1 MLPVAI
7 GNESEPIQ
15 LAQCCFPGLAI
26 SNAKIFLIL
35 FLIYIFLLIYTEAI
49 LSDSTR
55 KPLWFEITKMLNAV
69 LKNKRIV
76 SFIIIFGTLSFPMA
90 WSSCS
95 GVTIC
100 SVLPV
105 CVDDVMSERGQ
116 ERATGRVGRMLRV
129 THQRAASGAKSA
141 IYDAMF

>member
-35 FLIYIFLLIYTEAI
+35 FLIYIFLLI
-49 LSDSTR
+49 DSTR
-55 KPLWFEITKMLNAV
+55 KPLWFEITKMLIAV

-76 SFIIIFGTLSFPMA
+76 SFIIIFGTLSFPVA